1 MAGGAPAGI
10 NILPGDAGCLTKS
23 TSIRMTT
30 MQGKSTTTPKGT
42 EMLELPLNLRGL
54 RKKARREAKRLLGRI
69 VDDVDV
75 DVVDVVVVDV
85 DENGDDLSLSSTIG
99 SGEPAE

>member
-30 MQGKSTTTPKGT
+30 MPGKSTTTPKGT

-75 DVVDVVVVDV
+75 DVVVVDD